1 MRDGAMQAVEGEF
14 SGCSAGRARL
24 NRVVSAEH
32 TIGII
37 AGRGIFPATFVE
49 AARKRGVRVVM
60 AAFKGETEPRLEQEV
75 EVLEWFR
82 VGQLVKMIKFFQR
95 EDVRECV
102 MIGQISPDRLFD
114 LRPDLRLI
122 GILARL
128 KERNAESL
136 FGAVADELGKGGI
149 KVLPSTTFLED
160 NLPGPGPVFGPGLNE
175 AGIEDAAFG
184 MRIAKEVSRLDIGQ
198 SVVVREGTVLAVEAF
213 EGTNKCIRRGGELGK
228 GKKVKLVKVA
238 KPEQDLRFDV
248 PVVGP
253 HTIEA
258 CKEAG
263 VSAVVIEAGRTL
275 VLGMEEVKS
284 LCDEHGISLHA
295 HDSGS
300 SEEA

>member
-1 MRDGAMQAVEGEF
+1 MQAGEEEF
-14 SGCSAGRARL
+14 SGCSAGLSRL

-95 EDVRECV
+95 EGVTECV

-136 FGAVADELGKGGI
+136 FGAVADELAKGGI
-149 KVLPSTTFLED
+149 TVLPSTTFLEE
-160 NLPGPGPVFGPGLNE
+160 NLPGPGPVCGPGLNE

-184 MRIAKEVSRLDIGQ
+184 MRIAKEVSNLDIGQ

-253 HTIEA
+253 HTIQA

-263 VSAVVIEAGRTL
+263 VSAVVIEARRTL

-284 LCDEHGISLHA
+284 LCEEHGISLHA
-295 HDSGS
+295 HESGS
-300 SEEA
+300 SEGA

>member
-1 MRDGAMQAVEGEF
+1 M
-14 SGCSAGRARL
+14 

-60 AAFKGETEPRLEQEV
+60 AAFKGETEPRLEPEV

-122 GILARL
+122 GILAKL

-300 SEEA
+300 SEGA

>member
-1 MRDGAMQAVEGEF
+1 M
-14 SGCSAGRARL
+14 

-95 EDVRECV
+95 EDVSECV

-114 LRPDLRLI
+114 LRPDLRVI

-136 FGAVADELGKGGI
+136 FGAVADELGKAGV

-275 VLGMEEVKS
+275 VLGMEEVKR

-300 SEEA
+300 SEGA

>member
-1 MRDGAMQAVEGEF
+1 MQAGEEEF
-14 SGCSAGRARL
+14 SGCSAGLSRL

-95 EDVRECV
+95 EGVTECV

-136 FGAVADELGKGGI
+136 FGAVADELAKGGI
-149 KVLPSTTFLED
+149 TVLPSTTFLEES
-160 NLPGPGPVFGPGLNE
+160 LPGPGPVCGPGLNE

-184 MRIAKEVSRLDIGQ
+184 MRIAKEVSNLDIGQ

-253 HTIEA
+253 HTIQA

-263 VSAVVIEAGRTL
+263 VSAVVIEARRTL

-284 LCDEHGISLHA
+284 LCEEHGISLHA
-295 HDSGS
+295 HESGS
-300 SEEA
+300 SEGA

>member
-37 AGRGIFPATFVE
+37 AGRGIFPATFVV

-60 AAFKGETEPRLEQEV
+60 AAFKGESEPRLEQEV

-184 MRIAKEVSRLDIGQ
+184 MRVAKEVSRLDIGQ
-198 SVVVREGTVLAVEAF
+198 SVVVREGTVLAVEGF
-213 EGTNKCIRRGGELGK
+213 EGTDRCLRRGGELA
-228 GKKVKLVKVA
+228 GKKGGAIAVKVA
-238 KPEQDLRFDV
+238 KLDHDMRFDI
-248 PVVGP
+248 PCVGEA
-253 HTIEA
+253 TIRTCVESGITVLGIEA
-258 CKEAG
+258 SRVIVLERAK
-263 VSAVVIEAGRTL
+263 IEALLAKHRMTL
-275 VLGMEEVKS
+275 IAVSV
-284 LCDEHGISLHA
+284 
-295 HDSGS
+295 
-300 SEEA
+300 

>member
-1 MRDGAMQAVEGEF
+1 MQAGEEEF
-14 SGCSAGRARL
+14 SGCSAGLSRL

-95 EDVRECV
+95 EGVTECV

-149 KVLPSTTFLED
+149 TVLPSTTFLEE
-160 NLPGPGPVFGPGLNE
+160 NLPGPGPVCGPGLNE

-184 MRIAKEVSRLDIGQ
+184 MRIAKEVSDLDIGQ

-263 VSAVVIEAGRTL
+263 VSAVVIEARCTL

-284 LCDEHGISLHA
+284 LCEQHGISLHA
-295 HDSGS
+295 HESGS
-300 SEEA
+300 SEGV

>member
-1 MRDGAMQAVEGEF
+1 MQAGEEEF
-14 SGCSAGRARL
+14 SGCSAGLSRL

-95 EDVRECV
+95 EGVTECV

-149 KVLPSTTFLED
+149 TVLPSTTFLQE
-160 NLPGPGPVFGPGLNE
+160 NLPGPGPVCGPGLNE

-184 MRIAKEVSRLDIGQ
+184 MRIAKEVSDLDIGQ

-263 VSAVVIEAGRTL
+263 VSAVVIEARCTL

-284 LCDEHGISLHA
+284 LCEQHGISLHA
-295 HDSGS
+295 HESGS
-300 SEEA
+300 SEGA